1 MTDDKTLCKR
11 LRKKEESALE
21 DIMKKYIS
29 LISSVI
35 FNIGRGMLS
44 KEDMEEA
51 LTDTFSTLWI
61 NSDKV
66 KGESLKGYLCCI
78 AKTKTLD
85 KMDTIH
91 PPSDTDIDEIDIA
104 DDRSLEYSVEQN
116 DINKV
121 LGEIVNSLSAPDNEI
136 VMRYYFYYQRI
147 ADIAA
152 VMGLTPEN
160 VKVRLYRARKQMKKL
175 LEERGYSYEQ

>member
-1 MTDDKTLCKR
+1 MNLTDDKTLCKR

-51 LTDTFSTLWI
+51 LTDTFITLWK

-104 DDRSLEYSVEQN
+104 DDRSL
-116 DINKV
+116 
-121 LGEIVNSLSAPDNEI
+121 
-136 VMRYYFYYQRI
+136 
-147 ADIAA
+147 
-152 VMGLTPEN
+152 
-160 VKVRLYRARKQMKKL
+160 
-175 LEERGYSYEQ
+175 

>member
-51 LTDTFSTLWI
+51 LTDTFITLWK
-61 NSDKV
+61 NSDK
-66 KGESLKGYLCCI
+66 SLFSIFLK
-78 AKTKTLD
+78 
-85 KMDTIH
+85 
-91 PPSDTDIDEIDIA
+91 
-104 DDRSLEYSVEQN
+104 
-116 DINKV
+116 
-121 LGEIVNSLSAPDNEI
+121 
-136 VMRYYFYYQRI
+136 
-147 ADIAA
+147 
-152 VMGLTPEN
+152 
-160 VKVRLYRARKQMKKL
+160 
-175 LEERGYSYEQ
+175 